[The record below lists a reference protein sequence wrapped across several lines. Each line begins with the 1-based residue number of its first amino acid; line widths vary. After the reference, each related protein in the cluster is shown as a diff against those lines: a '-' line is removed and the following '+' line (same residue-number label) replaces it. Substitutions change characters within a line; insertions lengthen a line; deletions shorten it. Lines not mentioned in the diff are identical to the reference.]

1 MNKKEPFEL
10 QYFKFLPQNT
20 KKKVEGFVSKLE
32 EPQRD
37 FAYKRYFEN
46 KTIRVIAEEMGYE
59 ERTLYKYRNEIIDLW
74 DRFYDDQFSHH
85 RERVLAALKR
95 HGKLEYGKLL
105 MNMNLKRSGLDL
117 EEFKDILKLLVASGE
132 VVCFSYES
140 ESPGKQKKVY
150 ALSRFV
156 NNLSNDS
163 NIKVLDNKE
172 LVDIISG

>member
-20 KKKVEGFVSKLE
+20 KKNVESFVNKLE

-46 KTIRVIAEEMGYE
+46 KTIRVIAEEMSYE

-74 DRFYDDQFSHH
+74 DMFYNDQFSHH
-85 RERVLAALKR
+85 RERILGAIKK

-117 EEFKDILKLLVASGE
+117 EEFKDILRFLVASGE
-132 VVCFSYES
+132 VVCFSYKS
-140 ESPGKQKKVY
+140 EGPGKQKKIY
-150 ALSRFV
+150 ALRRFV

-163 NIKVLDNKE
+163 KLKLLEDRE
-172 LVDIISG
+172 LADINSG